1 MEEWLPTSIPKLF
14 PNWQVYKK
22 VNIFTISSSR
32 HNDRW
37 ARQTQTTSYTTG
49 TIICKESKVKDQG
62 EKKRRTNICWTTDQC
77 FLLYKQYFIKF
88 PQNPLSYILSIPFY
102 K

>member
-62 EKKRRTNICWTTDQC
+62 EKKGELTFVGQRTSASCFISNIS
-77 FLLYKQYFIKF
+77 LNSHK
-88 PQNPLSYILSIPFY
+88 IL
-102 K
+102 